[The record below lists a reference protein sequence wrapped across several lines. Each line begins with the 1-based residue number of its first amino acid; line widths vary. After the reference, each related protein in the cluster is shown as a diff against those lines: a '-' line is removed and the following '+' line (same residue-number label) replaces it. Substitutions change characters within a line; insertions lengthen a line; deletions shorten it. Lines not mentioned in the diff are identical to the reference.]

1 MNGSTAAKRTV
12 FRAIPPE
19 EIAWKPLAAFPAS
32 VRLAVVVGHSLFFPV
47 SPDLETTP
55 SHA

>member
-1 MNGSTAAKRTV
+1 MNGSTAAKPSR
-12 FRAIPPE
+12 FQSIPPE

-32 VRLAVVVGHSLFFPV
+32 VRLAVVLGHSLFFPV
-47 SPDLETTP
+47 SPDLETP